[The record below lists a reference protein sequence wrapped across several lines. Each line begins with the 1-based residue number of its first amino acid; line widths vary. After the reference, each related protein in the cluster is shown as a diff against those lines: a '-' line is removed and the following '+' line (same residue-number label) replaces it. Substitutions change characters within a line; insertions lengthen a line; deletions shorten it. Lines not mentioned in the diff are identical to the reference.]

1 MSYVKRYS
9 TVIGG
14 ALLGALAL
22 TTYLHSQTTAAK
34 PAAAVKIAVV
44 AMRDAMLATQDGKKA
59 GNEMQTRFGARRAAL
74 EKTAQELAAEARQ
87 KPGQDLG
94 PKKKKYDRD
103 LEDLNTEMEAENN
116 RMLQEIT
123 GKFGKV
129 LDQFARS
136 NGYTVVMDAEQP
148 LLWAAETA
156 NITPEL
162 VKAYDQAYPAAG
174 AAAAPAKK

>member
-59 GNEMQTRFGARRAAL
+59 GNEMQTKFGARRAAL

-94 PKKKKYDRD
+94 AKKKYDRD

-136 NGYTVVMDAEQP
+136 NGYTVVIDAEQP

-156 NITPEL
+156 NITPEI
-162 VKAYDQAYPAAG
+162 VKAYDQAYPVAG
-174 AAAAPAKK
+174 AAPAAPAKK